1 MDIWTSGHLF
11 IKTHARAGVYFEILL
26 SGCPVVL
33 IGFSDFVDL
42 LCDEVD
48 PVGLFGCVFWQGVE
62 PCTQGVYA
70 RYPIRLEGSPHLAS
84 GDIDLRFIDTVADHG
99 VDVLVGK
106 VAPHIFFSKP

>member
-1 MDIWTSGHLF
+1 MDIWTSGPLF

-48 PVGLFGCVFWQGVE
+48 PVGLFGCVFWQGV
-62 PCTQGVYA
+62 YA

-84 GDIDLRFIDTVADHG
+84 GDIDLRLIDTVADHG

-106 VAPHIFFSKP
+106 VSPYLFVFKL

>member
-1 MDIWTSGHLF
+1 MDSWTSGPLF
-11 IKTHARAGVYFEILL
+11 IKIHARAGVYFEILL

-48 PVGLFGCVFWQGVE
+48 PVGLFGCVFWQGV
-62 PCTQGVYA
+62 YA

-106 VAPHIFFSKP
+106 VSPYLFVFKL

>member
-1 MDIWTSGHLF
+1 MDIWTSGPLF
-11 IKTHARAGVYFEILL
+11 IKIHARAGVYFEILL

-48 PVGLFGCVFWQGVE
+48 PVGLFGCVFWQGV
-62 PCTQGVYA
+62 YA

-106 VAPHIFFSKP
+106 VSPYLFVFKL